1 MWQKRILVAGILVG
15 VTTAVTPDL
24 ASAQQPDTVIESLQN
39 QVDVFFETI
48 KSGGNVNKAYAALLP
63 ATGLGSEEDRA
74 TLEKETSELEQTYGT
89 YRGFERVY
97 VKRVGSDL
105 VFLKY
110 LYKCDRFPVLWHI
123 TFYRSGT
130 SNEAGTDSQRWQVV
144 SIRFDTNL
152 DILTLLPSPE
162 PSSR

>member
-15 VTTAVTPDL
+15 VTTAVTPDWV
-24 ASAQQPDTVIESLQN
+24 SAQQPDTVIESLQN

-48 KSGGNVNKAYAALLP
+48 KSGGNVKKAYADLLP
-63 ATGLGSEEDRA
+63 AGLGSEEDRA
-74 TLEKETSELEQTYGT
+74 TLIEETTELEQTYGT

-123 TFYRSGT
+123 TFYRSGDN
-130 SNEAGTDSQRWQVV
+130 SELGADSQRWEVV

-162 PSSR
+162 QSSR